1 MTRSRRKIRLSGLLA
16 STAGAAMLLL
26 EYGLYQRID
35 ENGVLQESLFLPLGM
50 GLVITG
56 VMLVGIGGIKGRG
69 G

>member
-1 MTRSRRKIRLSGLLA
+1 
-16 STAGAAMLLL
+16 MLLL
-26 EYGLYQRID
+26 EYVLYQRID